1 MSLLAK
7 TTSPPVT
14 RFFGGGGL
22 GLADDAL
29 VAGDLGGALALV
41 DTARLRGGAPF
52 LGEGEGTFLGGGGGA
67 IVVSGIL
74 LVFG

>member
-1 MSLLAK
+1 M
-7 TTSPPVT
+7 
-14 RFFGGGGL
+14 

-52 LGEGEGTFLGGGGGA
+52 LGEGEGTFLGGGGA